1 MDNGSKEMIGRRKS
15 RRVMV
20 GGVPV
25 GGGSPVT
32 VQSMTSTP
40 TRDVRATA
48 RQIAR
53 LSSEGADLV
62 RVSVPDDD
70 SADAL
75 EALVA
80 SSPVPLIADIHFRAD
95 LAMRAIEAGVAK
107 LRLNPG
113 NIRRRREVLAVAG
126 RAAEAGIP
134 IRIGINSGSLPGDL
148 RERYGGVTPESMW
161 AAAERHLS
169 LLREA
174 GFEDVVLSFKA
185 SSALL
190 TVEANERAA
199 KECDLPLHL
208 GVTEAGPSVIGA
220 ARSAVAATMLLSKG
234 IGDTLRVSLSGPPED
249 EVPVAL
255 EILASLGLRGGV
267 PRLVSCPTCAR
278 CRIDVGRL
286 SEMVMKKLRGMRGD
300 FTVAVMGCE
309 VNGPGEALEA
319 DLAVTGSPSGI
330 VFFRKGRRLPGR
342 AAVSCIAQRLEREL
356 AALAA
361 NSGGRS

>member
-1 MDNGSKEMIGRRKS
+1 MRRIS
-15 RRVMV
+15 RLVMV

-25 GGGSPVT
+25 GGGAPVT
-32 VQSMTSTP
+32 VQSMTNTP
-40 TRDVRATA
+40 TRDVRATT
-48 RQIAR
+48 RQINR
-53 LSSEGADLV
+53 LAAGGADLV
-62 RVSVPDDD
+62 RVSVPDDE
-70 SADAL
+70 SAAAL
-75 EALVA
+75 GALVA
-80 SSPVPLIADIHFRAD
+80 SSPVPLVADIHFRAD
-95 LAMRAIEAGVAK
+95 LALRAVEAGVAK

-113 NIRRRREVLAVAG
+113 NIRRRRDILEVAG
-126 RAAEAGIP
+126 RAFEAGIP

-148 RERYGGVTPESMW
+148 RERYGGVNPDSMW

-169 LLREA
+169 ILREA
-174 GFEDVVLSFKA
+174 EFENVVLSFKA

-190 TVEANERAA
+190 TVAANEKAA
-199 KECDLPLHL
+199 AECDLPLHI

-220 ARSAVAATMLLSKG
+220 ARNAVAASILLSKG

-255 EILASLGLRGGV
+255 EILSSLGLRGGV

-286 SEMVMKKLRGMRGD
+286 SEMVMKKLRGVQGD

-309 VNGPGEALEA
+309 VNGPGEAREA

-330 VFFRKGRRLPGR
+330 IFFRRGRRLPGR
-342 AAVSCIAQRLEREL
+342 VAASDLAQRLEREL